1 MKRSLCFNLLCVGLA
16 VVLAGATSGCRTKR
30 PDKGVTLIRGTP
42 SPDIK
47 GPGPMTAD
55 AGRATPPSAVDTTPI
70 PVAPPA
76 TTTPVAPPPI
86 ETSTTGI
93 GLAPA
98 DSIFGMIPDAAAFAP
113 NTVHFAYDSASI
125 ASKEMAKI
133 KEVAVVLRGQPAN
146 KVVIDGHCDERGT
159 EEYNRALG
167 ERRALS
173 IREYLVKKEG
183 ITPDRIYTRT
193 FGKDKPASLGHDEG
207 ARSQNRR
214 GEFILLRPPTG
225 VGARTP

>member
-1 MKRSLCFNLLCVGLA
+1 MV
-16 VVLAGATSGCRTKR
+16 
-30 PDKGVTLIRGTP
+30 
-42 SPDIK
+42 
-47 GPGPMTAD
+47 
-55 AGRATPPSAVDTTPI
+55 
-70 PVAPPA
+70 
-76 TTTPVAPPPI
+76 
-86 ETSTTGI
+86 
-93 GLAPA
+93 
-98 DSIFGMIPDAAAFAP
+98 PDAAAFAP

-125 ASKEMAKI
+125 ASKETAKI

-173 IREYLVKKEG
+173 IREKLIKEG
-183 ITPDRIYTRT
+183 ISADRIYTRT
-193 FGKDKPASLGHDEG
+193 FGKDKPVGLGHDES

-225 VGARTP
+225 AGARTP